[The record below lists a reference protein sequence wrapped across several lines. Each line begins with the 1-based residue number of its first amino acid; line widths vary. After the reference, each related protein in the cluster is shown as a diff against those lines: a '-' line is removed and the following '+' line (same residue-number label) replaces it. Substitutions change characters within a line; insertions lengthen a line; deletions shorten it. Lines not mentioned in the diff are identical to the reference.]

1 MTKNFK
7 QDELQN
13 LQERYSEM
21 NEFLLEEI
29 AANNR
34 LNEELR
40 YYMAYISNNGLE
52 DDFIYFRTYAH
63 EEYREDM
70 PFPFLTL

>member
-40 YYMAYISNNGLE
+40 Y
-52 DDFIYFRTYAH
+52 
-63 EEYREDM
+63 
-70 PFPFLTL
+70 